1 MPDERSEQ
9 PCPSPEHR
17 GRTAASLRAGDQRLA
32 SELYDELRRLAR
44 RELSNE
50 RPDHTLQPTA
60 LVNEAYL
67 RLLGGDAPSPDD
79 RAAFFAA
86 AVVAIR
92 RVLVDHARRRDR
104 LKRGADRRRTL
115 IELDALPLPLGD
127 EQLLALDVALERL
140 AQLDARKA
148 RLVDLRFFAGLTIP
162 EVAELLET
170 SPTTIQRDWRLARA
184 WLRDAL
190 GDLDAT

>member
-86 AVVAIR
+86 AVSVYM
-92 RVLVDHARRRDR
+92 
-104 LKRGADRRRTL
+104 
-115 IELDALPLPLGD
+115 P
-127 EQLLALDVALERL
+127 
-140 AQLDARKA
+140 
-148 RLVDLRFFAGLTIP
+148 
-162 EVAELLET
+162 AELLVFRRRRS
-170 SPTTIQRDWRLARA
+170 SPLSKPKVRWVMYKPQRTMRSSSKN
-184 WLRDAL
+184 
-190 GDLDAT
+190 